1 MKNNNNNKTKQ
12 NNKITL
18 RISRDKP
25 SNEEEIWYIKQ
36 IARIIKV

>member
-1 MKNNNNNKTKQ
+1 MKNNNNKKKTTTKLK

-25 SNEEEIWYIKQ
+25 STEEKIK
-36 IARIIKV
+36 